1 MPAQL
6 TQDTPS
12 NGTSLRRPVQISR
25 WVLPHVSRQNRL
37 LANAGRLMNLLK
49 LVPFVCLTDAHKDSL
64 SLGEKTSSD
73 GGQDHPPSVS
83 FATDFDVLRH
93 FEFRDEFL
101 AQQLSWICISIRA
114 LLQWRINRTFSDS
127 AGAVSLA
134 SVTNLR
140 RLPSKLWV

>member
-1 MPAQL
+1 MPHPEMFRCAL
-6 TQDTPS
+6 TI
-12 NGTSLRRPVQISR
+12 QIDSA
-25 WVLPHVSRQNRL
+25 S
-37 LANAGRLMNLLK
+37 
-49 LVPFVCLTDAHKDSL
+49 VCLTDARKDSL

-114 LLQWRINRTFSDS
+114 LPQWRIKPTFFETIKFTVIV
-127 AGAVSLA
+127 GLG
-134 SVTNLR
+134 R
-140 RLPSKLWV
+140 GH